1 MYYSLACYL
10 SPSIKYKIYEVMG
23 FIVFLTSF
31 SPPPKT
37 LPGTCE
43 VLKTGL
49 LCLYLCVISHLM
61 RTSKKSTVP
70 ALFGIWK
77 PVSV

>member
-1 MYYSLACYL
+1 
-10 SPSIKYKIYEVMG
+10 MG
-23 FIVFLTSF
+23 FIFFLTSF

-61 RTSKKSTVP
+61 WTSKKSTVP

-77 PVSV
+77 PVFKIEIEESLRHRSGHN